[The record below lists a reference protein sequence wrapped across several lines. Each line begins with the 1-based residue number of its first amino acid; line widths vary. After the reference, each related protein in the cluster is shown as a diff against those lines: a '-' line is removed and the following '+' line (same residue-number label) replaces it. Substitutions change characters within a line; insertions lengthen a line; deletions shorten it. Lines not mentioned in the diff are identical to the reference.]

1 MPGANR
7 WPLFLPT
14 GCLGR
19 RSLAS
24 KLSINPLSIPHPTM
38 RLTFVFPWINSPFKC
53 PSVIGHVRFSRVPLK
68 GKMGGEIDQVNQ
80 TRTILRR
87 EPGRTSCHPSRLCIY
102 PFLISSP
109 LLAFIHDMLKN
120 SRTQRP
126 LLLANKVKSPYCF
139 VLCTLY
145 VLRVAF
151 FSNRTPRCIDNPPVL
166 TFSRPHTQTALQLT
180 DHQPDKK
187 KGTSFRF
194 QQ

>member
-7 WPLFLPT
+7 WPLSYQHAA
-14 GCLGR
+14 LGL
-19 RSLAS
+19 SLANY
-24 KLSINPLSIPHPTM
+24 LSIHSIPHPTM

-53 PSVIGHVRFSRVPLK
+53 SSVIGHVRFSRVPLK
-68 GKMGGEIDQVNQ
+68 GKMGGEIEQVNQ
-80 TRTILRR
+80 TRTVLRR

-139 VLCTLY
+139 VLLSTTCCFFPTGRHD
-145 VLRVAF
+145 VLIILLF
-151 FSNRTPRCIDNPPVL
+151 
-166 TFSRPHTQTALQLT
+166 
-180 DHQPDKK
+180 
-187 KGTSFRF
+187 
-194 QQ
+194 